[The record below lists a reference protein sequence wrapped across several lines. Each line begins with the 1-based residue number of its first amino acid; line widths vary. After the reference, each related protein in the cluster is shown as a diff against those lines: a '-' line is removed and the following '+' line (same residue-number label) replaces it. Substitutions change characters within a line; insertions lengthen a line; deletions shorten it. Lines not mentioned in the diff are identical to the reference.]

1 MIDKSI
7 RADYEMQGKVKNYLG
22 KQKMVKAPKKWKSA
36 PNHPETELAYI
47 TKAEKDALIKMNMYG
62 SMNGK
67 ANKGPSG
74 IISLNGWG
82 DSGRGTSDASYGGGN
97 VSGGG
102 DNRDYGGG
110 RAAEARSAAAA
121 ATQEAARVA
130 AVNAAREEETQKQ
143 LKAQSEMQ
151 ATIAQAEKAEAIK
164 NAQKTMGRINE
175 PFEFPT
181 DTREKAITKMSRK
194 LPRDIYEGKDN
205 EQQREIDNIRAER
218 KIEFNPNL
226 SNKEKSNL
234 KYALGLVADQ
244 TSGIDFG
251 DVAKKGI
258 FNLGLKKAGLGMANP
273 ILGLLSLFR
282 GKKPSEI
289 SKSPVYDLATD
300 LFSNLNKG
308 TRTGTINNRSNV
320 QDTRD
325 GIRSNIISGGGDVV
339 SQKVKEFTGEPTVEK
354 PVEQP
359 SDSQRSQ
366 LLKLLQ
372 QLQQYNSQNR
382 LNEKGTQTLAQLMSF
397 MNQPIT
403 GRSRDI

>member
-1 MIDKSI
+1 MIDKSM
-7 RADYEMQGKVKNYLG
+7 RPNYVMQGKVKNYLG
-22 KQKMVKAPKKWKSA
+22 KQKMVKAPKKWKSGPDH
-36 PNHPETELAYI
+36 PNTELAYI
-47 TKAEKDALIKMNMYG
+47 TKAEKDALVKMNMYG

-110 RAAEARSAAAA
+110 AAAEARSAQAA

-130 AVNAAREEETQKQ
+130 AVNAAREEAAAKS
-143 LKAQSEMQ
+143 KRDMQ
-151 ATIAQAEKAEAIK
+151 ATVAEAEKVEASRVADELAARNREAARISQYQT
-164 NAQKTMGRINE
+164 AAKT
-175 PFEFPT
+175 PT
-181 DTREKAITKMSRK
+181 VDAREDYISRQYKQPATKKRTDLEKAIGLIDTQPK
-194 LPRDIYEGKDN
+194 RDYKEDI
-205 EQQREIDNIRAER
+205 QR
-218 KIEFNPNL
+218 
-226 SNKEKSNL
+226 
-234 KYALGLVADQ
+234 GLFR
-244 TSGIDFG
+244 SF
-251 DVAKKGI
+251 VAKPVAQKVGLGSLFGPLGI
-258 FNLGLKKAGLGMANP
+258 LGSMAFSKLTGKKA
-273 ILGLLSLFR
+273 
-282 GKKPSEI
+282 PSA
-289 SKSPVYDLATD
+289 YDFTKDA
-300 LFSNLNKG
+300 FSNLNKG
-308 TRTGTINNRSNV
+308 PKIGTIKKISNV

-382 LNEKGTQTLAQLMSF
+382 LNEKGKQTLAQLMSF
-397 MNQPIT
+397 MNQPLS

>member
-82 DSGRGTSDASYGGGN
+82 DRGDTSDRSYGGGN

-130 AVNAAREEETQKQ
+130 AVNAARDEAAA
-143 LKAQSEMQ
+143 KAKRDMQ
-151 ATIAQAEKAEAIK
+151 ATIAEAEKAEAIK
-164 NAQKTMGRINE
+164 NAQKTMVRINK

-181 DTREKAITKMSRK
+181 PKKPTAPKALGSILKDFKPVATEITSKLTGDNKTATLKNINQGIVSRGGKAISNDTMRK
-194 LPRDIYEGKDN
+194 TIDELVNSDIFNNTFHQEYNQFASNQRDAGNTQITPRAKAYEEYIIN
-205 EQQREIDNIRAER
+205 
-218 KIEFNPNL
+218 KIQTNPN
-226 SNKEKSNL
+226 
-234 KYALGLVADQ
+234 
-244 TSGIDFG
+244 
-251 DVAKKGI
+251 
-258 FNLGLKKAGLGMANP
+258 
-273 ILGLLSLFR
+273 
-282 GKKPSEI
+282 
-289 SKSPVYDLATD
+289 
-300 LFSNLNKG
+300 
-308 TRTGTINNRSNV
+308 
-320 QDTRD
+320 
-325 GIRSNIISGGGDVV
+325 II
-339 SQKVKEFTGEPTVEK
+339 
-354 PVEQP
+354 QP
-359 SDSQRSQ
+359 D
-366 LLKLLQ
+366 KLLD
-372 QLQQYNSQNR
+372 QYI
-382 LNEKGTQTLAQLMSF
+382 F
-397 MNQPIT
+397 
-403 GRSRDI
+403 